1 MSIQVTLP
9 EGRSLA
15 ARRFWREEIRS
26 AQLAT
31 QVLLALAA
39 AVTVIPVIWTVLS
52 SLKSNETIFAVPM
65 RWLPDSLHWNNYIDA
80 FEVAPFARYFLNST
94 IIAASVTATTIFFG
108 AMAGYGFSKFRFPG
122 RDLVFGLILST
133 FMIPFPVIMIP
144 LFVLVRNFGWVD
156 TYWGLIIPGA
166 LTGFAV
172 FMMRQ
177 FIQAIPSE
185 LLDAAR
191 IDGAGEMRIFL
202 TLVLPLARP
211 ALATLGI
218 LTFLES
224 WNNLLWPLIVIQ
236 SDEMETIPLGLTKFS
251 TLYSSNYAQMLAMS
265 VIASLPVLVVFII
278 GRRQII
284 NSLMLSGIKG

>member
-1 MSIQVTLP
+1 MNTQVALP
-9 EGRSLA
+9 TGRA
-15 ARRFWREEIRS
+15 AKRS
-26 AQLAT
+26 SAGEMTTARLAT

-39 AVTVIPVIWTVLS
+39 AVALVPVIWTVLS
-52 SLKSNETIFAVPM
+52 SLKSNDTIFAVPM

-80 FEVAPFARYFLNST
+80 FEVAPFARYFLNSA
-94 IIAASVTATTIFFG
+94 IVAASVTATTVFFG

-122 RDLVFGLILST
+122 RDLVFGLILVT

-144 LFVLVRNFGWVD
+144 LFVLVRNFGWVN

-185 LLDAAR
+185 LIDAAR
-191 IDGAGEMRIFL
+191 IDGAGELRIFL
-202 TLVLPLARP
+202 TMVLPLARP

-251 TLYSSNYAQMLAMS
+251 TLYSSNYVQMLAMA
-265 VIASLPVLVVFII
+265 VIASLPVLVVFVI

>member
-1 MSIQVTLP
+1 MSVHGTLP
-9 EGRSLA
+9 A
-15 ARRFWREEIRS
+15 DRS
-26 AQLAT
+26 AKRSWPGEMTTAQLVT
-31 QVLLALAA
+31 QILLVLAA
-39 AVTVIPVIWTVLS
+39 AVALIPVIWTVLS
-52 SLKSNETIFAVPM
+52 SLKSNDTIFAVPM

-80 FEVAPFARYFLNST
+80 FEVAPFGRYFLNSA
-94 IIAASVTATTIFFG
+94 IVAAAVTATTVFFG

-122 RDLVFGLILST
+122 RDLVFGLILVT

-144 LFVLVRNFGWVD
+144 LFVLVRNFGWVN

-185 LLDAAR
+185 LIDAAR
-191 IDGAGEMRIFL
+191 IDGAGELRIFL
-202 TLVLPLARP
+202 TMVLPLARP

-251 TLYSSNYAQMLAMS
+251 TLYSSNYVQMLAMA
-265 VIASLPVLVVFII
+265 VIASLPVLVVFVI

>member
-1 MSIQVTLP
+1 MSVRAP
-9 EGRSLA
+9 HPDGRSASRAWRGELA
-15 ARRFWREEIRS
+15 PVPLVS
-26 AQLAT
+26 
-31 QVLLALAA
+31 QVILALAA

-52 SLKSNETIFAVPM
+52 SLKTNDSIFAVPM
-65 RWLPDSLHWNNYIDA
+65 RWLPTTLQWNNYVDA
-80 FEVAPFARYFLNST
+80 FQVAPFGRYFLNSA
-94 IIAASVTATTIFFG
+94 IVAIAVTATTVFFG

-122 RDLVFGLILST
+122 RNLMFGLILST

-144 LFVLVRNFGWVD
+144 LFVLVKNFGWVN
-156 TYWGLIIPGA
+156 TYWGLIVPGA

-177 FIQAIPSE
+177 FIQALPSE
-185 LLDAAR
+185 LFDAAR
-191 IDGAGEMRIFL
+191 IDGAGEVRIFL
-202 TLVLPLARP
+202 TIVLPLTRP

-218 LTFLES
+218 LTFLDS

-236 SDEMETIPLGLTKFS
+236 SDEMETMPLGLTKFS
-251 TLYSSNYAQMLAMS
+251 TLYSSNYAQMLAMA

-284 NSLMLSGIKG
+284 NSLILSGIKG

>member
-1 MSIQVTLP
+1 MSIHVTLS

-15 ARRFWREEIRS
+15 AKRFWQSEIRS

-65 RWLPDSLHWNNYIDA
+65 RWFPDSLHWNNYIDA

-177 FIQAIPSE
+177 FIQAIPGE

>member
-1 MSIQVTLP
+1 MSVPATSAANTSRKRSWRGETITARLAIQV
-9 EGRSLA
+9 
-15 ARRFWREEIRS
+15 
-26 AQLAT
+26 
-31 QVLLALAA
+31 VLALV
-39 AVTVIPVIWTVLS
+39 AVLTVIPVVWTVLS
-52 SLKSNETIFAVPM
+52 SLKTNDTIFSVPM
-65 RWLPDSLHWNNYIDA
+65 RWLPTSLNWNNYTDA
-80 FEVAPFARYFLNST
+80 FAVAPFGRYFLNST
-94 IIAASVTATTIFFG
+94 LIAGSVTATTVFFG

-122 RDLVFGLILST
+122 RNLLFGLILST

-144 LFVLVRNFGWVD
+144 LFALVRNLGWVN
-156 TYWGLIIPGA
+156 TYQGLIIPGA

-177 FIQAIPSE
+177 FIQALPGE
-185 LLDAAR
+185 LFDAAR
-191 IDGAGEMRIFL
+191 IDGAGEARIFL
-202 TLVLPLARP
+202 TIVLPLARP

-218 LTFLES
+218 LTFLDS

-251 TLYSSNYAQMLAMS
+251 TRYSTNYAQMLAMA

>member
-1 MSIQVTLP
+1 VSIHVTLP
-9 EGRSLA
+9 ADPSAKRS
-15 ARRFWREEIRS
+15 WRGEPVT
-26 AQLAT
+26 AHLTT
-31 QVLLALAA
+31 QVLLALV
-39 AVTVIPVIWTVLS
+39 AVITVIPVIWTVLS

-65 RWLPDSLHWNNYIDA
+65 RWLPTSLQWNNYIDA
-80 FEVAPFARYFLNST
+80 FQVAPFGRYFLNSA
-94 IIAASVTATTIFFG
+94 IIAASVTATTVFFG

-185 LLDAAR
+185 LFDAAR
-191 IDGAGEMRIFL
+191 IDGAGEVRIFL
-202 TLVLPLARP
+202 TMVLPLARP

-218 LTFLES
+218 LTFLDS

-251 TLYSSNYAQMLAMS
+251 TLYSSNYAQMLAMA
-265 VIASLPVLVVFII
+265 VIATLPVLVVFII

>member
-15 ARRFWREEIRS
+15 AKRFWREEIRS

-108 AMAGYGFSKFRFPG
+108 AMAGYGFSKFSFPG

-177 FIQAIPSE
+177 FIQAIPGE
-185 LLDAAR
+185 LFDAAR

-202 TLVLPLARP
+202 TMVLPLARP

-251 TLYSSNYAQMLAMS
+251 TLYSSNYAQMLAMA
-265 VIASLPVLVVFII
+265 VIASLPVLVVFIF

>member
-1 MSIQVTLP
+1 MSIHATLP
-9 EGRSLA
+9 EGRALA
-15 ARRFWREEIRS
+15 AKRFWRSEIMS
-26 AQLAT
+26 AHLAT

-39 AVTVIPVIWTVLS
+39 AVTLIPVIWTVLS
-52 SLKSNETIFAVPM
+52 SVKSNETIFAVPM
-65 RWLPDSLHWNNYIDA
+65 RWLPTSLHWNNYIDA

-177 FIQAIPSE
+177 FIQAIPGE
-185 LLDAAR
+185 LIDAAR

-265 VIASLPVLVVFII
+265 VIASVPVLVVFII

>member
-1 MSIQVTLP
+1 MSSDATLP
-9 EGRSLA
+9 AGRSLA
-15 ARRFWREEIRS
+15 AKRFWRGDITT

-31 QVLLALAA
+31 QVLLVLAA
-39 AVTVIPVIWTVLS
+39 AVTMVPVIWTVLS
-52 SLKSNETIFAVPM
+52 SLKSNDAIFAVPM
-65 RWLPDSLHWNNYIDA
+65 QWLPTSLHWNNYSDA
-80 FEVAPFARYFLNST
+80 FAVAPFGRYFLNSA
-94 IIAASVTATTIFFG
+94 IVAASVTATTVFFG

-122 RDLVFGLILST
+122 RDLVFGLILVT

-144 LFVLVRNFGWVD
+144 LFVLVRNFGWVN

-177 FIQAIPSE
+177 FIQAIPGE
-185 LLDAAR
+185 LIDAAR

-251 TLYSSNYAQMLAMS
+251 TLYSSNYAQMLAMA
-265 VIASLPVLVVFII
+265 VIASIPVLVVFII

>member
-1 MSIQVTLP
+1 MSTDATLP
-9 EGRSLA
+9 AGRSAKRLWQGE
-15 ARRFWREEIRS
+15 FRS
-26 AQLAT
+26 AQLTT
-31 QVLLALAA
+31 QILLVLAA
-39 AVTVIPVIWTVLS
+39 AVTLIPVTWTVLS
-52 SLKSNETIFAVPM
+52 SLKSNDTIFAIPM
-65 RWLPDSLHWNNYIDA
+65 QWLPDSLHWNNYSEA
-80 FEVAPFARYFLNST
+80 FEVAPFARYFLNSA
-94 IIAASVTATTIFFG
+94 IVAASVTATTVFFG

-122 RDLVFGLILST
+122 RNLVFGLILVT

-144 LFVLVRNFGWVD
+144 LFVLVRNFGWVN

-185 LLDAAR
+185 LIDAAR
-191 IDGAGEMRIFL
+191 IDGAGELRIFL

-251 TLYSSNYAQMLAMS
+251 TLYSSNYAQMLAMA
-265 VIASLPVLVVFII
+265 VIASIPVLVVFII

>member
-1 MSIQVTLP
+1 MSTQVTLP
-9 EGRSLA
+9 TGRSLA
-15 ARRFWREEIRS
+15 AKRFWRGEIVTARV
-26 AQLAT
+26 AT
-31 QVLLALAA
+31 QVLLILAA
-39 AVTVIPVIWTVLS
+39 VVTVVPVIWTVLS
-52 SLKSNETIFAVPM
+52 SLKSNDTIFAVPM
-65 RWLPDSLHWNNYIDA
+65 QWLPDSLHWNNYSDA
-80 FEVAPFARYFLNST
+80 FEVAPFGRYFLNST
-94 IIAASVTATTIFFG
+94 IIAASVTATTVFFG

-144 LFVLVRNFGWVD
+144 LFVLVRNFGWVNS
-156 TYWGLIIPGA
+156 YWGLIIPGA

-177 FIQAIPSE
+177 FIQAIPGE
-185 LLDAAR
+185 LFDAAR

-236 SDEMETIPLGLTKFS
+236 SEDMETVPLGLTKFS
-251 TLYSSNYAQMLAMS
+251 TLYSTNYSQMLAMS
-265 VIASLPVLVVFII
+265 VIASLPVLVVFIF

>member
-1 MSIQVTLP
+1 MSTNVTLP
-9 EGRSLA
+9 ADRSLA
-15 ARRFWREEIRS
+15 ADRSWRNEIMTARV
-26 AQLAT
+26 AT
-31 QVLLALAA
+31 QVLLILAA

-52 SLKSNETIFAVPM
+52 SLKSNDTIFAVPM
-65 RWLPDSLHWNNYIDA
+65 QWLPDSLHWNNYSEA
-80 FEVAPFARYFLNST
+80 FEVAPFGRYFLNST
-94 IIAASVTATTIFFG
+94 IIAVSVTATTVFFG

-122 RDLVFGLILST
+122 RDLVFGLILVT

-144 LFVLVRNFGWVD
+144 LFVLVRNFGWVN

-185 LLDAAR
+185 LFDAAR

-202 TLVLPLARP
+202 TMVLPLARP

-224 WNNLLWPLIVIQ
+224 WNNLLWPLILIQ
-236 SDEMETIPLGLTKFS
+236 SEEMETIPLGLTKFS
-251 TLYSSNYAQMLAMS
+251 TLYSTNYVQMMAMA
-265 VIASLPVLVVFII
+265 VIASLPVLIVFLI

-284 NSLMLSGIKG
+284 NSLMMSGIKG

>member
-1 MSIQVTLP
+1 MSVDAPPTT
-9 EGRSLA
+9 GRS
-15 ARRFWREEIRS
+15 WRAELIP
-26 AQLAT
+26 AHLLT
-31 QVLLALAA
+31 QVILVAVAA
-39 AVTVIPVIWTVLS
+39 ITVIPVIWTVLS
-52 SLKSNETIFAVPM
+52 SLKTNDSIFAVPM
-65 RWLPDSLHWNNYIDA
+65 RWLPTTLQWNNYSDA
-80 FEVAPFARYFLNST
+80 FAVAPFGRYFLNSA
-94 IIAASVTATTIFFG
+94 IVAVSVTATTVFFG

-122 RDLVFGLILST
+122 RNLLFGLILST

-144 LFVLVRNFGWVD
+144 LFVLVKNFGWVN
-156 TYWGLIIPGA
+156 TFWGLIVPGA

-177 FIQAIPSE
+177 FIQALPGE
-185 LLDAAR
+185 LFDAAR

-202 TLVLPLARP
+202 TIVLPLARP

-251 TLYSSNYAQMLAMS
+251 TLYSSNYAQMLAMA
-265 VIASLPVLVVFII
+265 VIASLPVLIVFII

>member
-1 MSIQVTLP
+1 MSLDATLADRA
-9 EGRSLA
+9 GQ
-15 ARRFWREEIRS
+15 RFWRGERS
-26 AQLAT
+26 PTHLAT
-31 QVLLALAA
+31 QVLLLLAA
-39 AVTVIPVIWTVLS
+39 VVAIIPVIWAALS
-52 SLKSNETIFAVPM
+52 SFKTNETIFAVPM
-65 RWLPDSLHWNNYIDA
+65 RWLPEPFTWINYPEA
-80 FEVAPFARYFLNST
+80 FAAAPFGRYFLNSA
-94 IIAASVTATTIFFG
+94 IVAVAVTATTVFFG

-122 RDLVFGLILST
+122 RDLMFGSILLT

-144 LFVLVRNFGWVD
+144 LFVLVRNFGWVN

-177 FIQAIPSE
+177 FISAIPSE
-185 LLDAAR
+185 LFDAAR
-191 IDGAGEMRIFL
+191 IDGAGEIRIFL

-218 LTFLES
+218 LTFLDS

-236 SDEMETIPLGLTKFS
+236 SDEMETMPLGLTKFS
-251 TLYSSNYAQMLAMS
+251 TLYSTNYAQMLAMS
-265 VIASLPVLVVFII
+265 VIASLPVLAVFII

-284 NSLMLSGIKG
+284 NSLMLSGMKG

>member
-1 MSIQVTLP
+1 MSI
-9 EGRSLA
+9 RA
-15 ARRFWREEIRS
+15 ALS
-26 AQLAT
+26 ARKSRPWGTIVAHLVS

-39 AVTVIPVIWTVLS
+39 AVALIPVMWTVLS
-52 SLKSNETIFAVPM
+52 SLKTNDTIFAVPVQ
-65 RWLPDSLHWNNYIDA
+65 WLPTSLHWNNYVDA
-80 FEVAPFARYFLNST
+80 FSVAPFSRYFLNST
-94 IIAASVTATTIFFG
+94 IIAVSVTATTVFFG

-122 RDLVFGLILST
+122 RNLAFGLILST

-144 LFVLVRNFGWVD
+144 LFVLVRNFGWVN

-177 FIQAIPSE
+177 FIQALPDE
-185 LLDAAR
+185 LFDAAR
-191 IDGAGEMRIFL
+191 IDGAREFRIFL
-202 TLVLPLARP
+202 TIVLPLVRP

-218 LTFLES
+218 LTFMDS

-236 SDEMETIPLGLTKFS
+236 SDDMNTIPLGLTKFS
-251 TLYSSNYAQMLAMS
+251 TLYSTNYVQMLSMA
-265 VIASLPVLVVFII
+265 VIASLPVLVVFTM

-284 NSLMLSGIKG
+284 NSLMLSGLKG

>member
-1 MSIQVTLP
+1 MNTQVTLP
-9 EGRSLA
+9 TGRA
-15 ARRFWREEIRS
+15 AKRFSSGEMTTAR
-26 AQLAT
+26 LTT

-39 AVTVIPVIWTVLS
+39 AVALVPVIWTVLS
-52 SLKSNETIFAVPM
+52 SLKSNDTIFAVPM

-80 FEVAPFARYFLNST
+80 FEVAPFARYFLNSA
-94 IIAASVTATTIFFG
+94 IVAASVTATTVFFG

-122 RDLVFGLILST
+122 RDLVFGLILVT

-144 LFVLVRNFGWVD
+144 LFVLVRNFGWVT

-185 LLDAAR
+185 LIDAAR
-191 IDGAGEMRIFL
+191 IDGAGELRIFL
-202 TLVLPLARP
+202 TMVLPLARP

-251 TLYSSNYAQMLAMS
+251 TLYSSNYVQMLAMA
-265 VIASLPVLVVFII
+265 VIASLPVLVVFVI

>member
-1 MSIQVTLP
+1 MNTQVTLP
-9 EGRSLA
+9 ADRSA
-15 ARRFWREEIRS
+15 KGFWRGEMTTAR
-26 AQLAT
+26 LAT
-31 QVLLALAA
+31 QVLLALTA
-39 AVTVIPVIWTVLS
+39 AVALVPVIWTVLS
-52 SLKSNETIFAVPM
+52 SLKSNDTIFAVPM

-80 FEVAPFARYFLNST
+80 FEVAPFARYFLNSA
-94 IIAASVTATTIFFG
+94 IVAASVTATTVFFG

-122 RDLVFGLILST
+122 RDLVFGLILVT

-144 LFVLVRNFGWVD
+144 LFVLVRNFGWVN

-185 LLDAAR
+185 LIDAAR
-191 IDGAGEMRIFL
+191 IDGAGELRIFL
-202 TLVLPLARP
+202 TMVLPLARP

-251 TLYSSNYAQMLAMS
+251 TLYSSNYVQMLAMA
-265 VIASLPVLVVFII
+265 VIASLPVLVVFVI

>member
-1 MSIQVTLP
+1 MNTRVTFP
-9 EGRSLA
+9 ADRFA
-15 ARRFWREEIRS
+15 KQFWRGEMTTAR
-26 AQLAT
+26 LAT
-31 QVLLALAA
+31 QVLLALTA
-39 AVTVIPVIWTVLS
+39 AVALVPVIWTVLS
-52 SLKSNETIFAVPM
+52 SLKSNDTIFAVPM

-80 FEVAPFARYFLNST
+80 FEVAPFARYFLNSA
-94 IIAASVTATTIFFG
+94 IVAASVTATTVFFG

-122 RDLVFGLILST
+122 RDLLFGLILVT

-144 LFVLVRNFGWVD
+144 LFVLVRNFGWVN

-185 LLDAAR
+185 LIDAAR
-191 IDGAGEMRIFL
+191 IDGAGELRIFL
-202 TLVLPLARP
+202 TMVLPLARP

-251 TLYSSNYAQMLAMS
+251 TLYSSNYVQMLAMA
-265 VIASLPVLVVFII
+265 VIASLPVLVVFVI